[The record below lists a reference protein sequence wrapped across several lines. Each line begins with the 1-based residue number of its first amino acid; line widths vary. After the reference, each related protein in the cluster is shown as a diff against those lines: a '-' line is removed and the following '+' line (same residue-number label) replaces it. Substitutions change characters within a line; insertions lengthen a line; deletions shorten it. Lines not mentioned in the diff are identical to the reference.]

1 MNRSASL
8 RYASHMLRRTT
19 SFYVS
24 SGDTVA
30 GRRPTLRDQQLGTNL
45 RQARGEI
52 GLTQEQAAA
61 ALNLSQPTIARIEAG
76 KRPPAPEELQAFLD
90 LYNPPQPLRDA
101 INACATL
108 TDTPG
113 LSPNP
118 YFIEMVGAVE
128 NADEIRT
135 FHSERTP
142 MHLQSQ
148 QYALLQHRLADNC
161 FGETDVL
168 RSREQR
174 LRIFTRE
181 NPPYYRA
188 LLTESS
194 LHRTPGGSLVVVK
207 QQAQYLLRL
216 LEQYPRFS
224 LQIVHTY
231 AKLAYIDTDFTL
243 LRMPSGQPDMVYVP
257 YGLDGRLIKDRRGVD
272 ERESYW
278 SAAQH
283 AALSE
288 EESRKLI
295 HELAEHG

>member
-1 MNRSASL
+1 
-8 RYASHMLRRTT
+8 
-19 SFYVS
+19 
-24 SGDTVA
+24 VA
-30 GRRPTLRDQQLGTNL
+30 GRPTVRNKQLGTDL
-45 RQARGEI
+45 RKARRHAGI
-52 GLTQEQAAA
+52 TQGQAAA

-76 KRPPAPEELQAFLD
+76 TRAPTPEDLQAFLN
-90 LYNPPQPLRDA
+90 LYDPPQQLRDA
-101 INACATL
+101 IDGSATL

-113 LSPNP
+113 LSPNS
-118 YFIEMVGAVE
+118 YFVEMVRAIE
-128 NADEIRT
+128 TADEIFT

-142 MHLQSQ
+142 MQLQSQ

-181 NPPYYRA
+181 NPPRYHA

-194 LHRTPGGSLVVVK
+194 LYRTPGGSLVVVK

-243 LRMPSGQPDMVYVP
+243 LRMPSGEPDMVYVP
-257 YGLDGRLIKDRRGVD
+257 YGLDGRLIKDKRGVD
-272 ERESYW
+272 EREKYW

-288 EESRKLI
+288 DESRKLI
-295 HELAEHG
+295 HELAQHG